1 MLTVLSPAKKLSNE
15 CYSDTESP
23 QPPQF
28 LNQSEELVAQLKQMD
43 PVDLMSLMGISENLA
58 TLNWERMKSWNKSFK
73 PDNSREAVY
82 SFQGDTY
89 IGLDVETLGFDDLQ
103 FAQDN
108 IRILSGLYGI
118 LRPLDLMM
126 PYRLEMGT
134 KLKNRLGNNLYEYWN
149 DRLAHSFNKEL
160 NSHAR
165 NIVIN
170 CASVEYFK
178 SIDRPA
184 LGAKVITPQFKE
196 IKEGKLRMIS
206 FFAKRARGMMA
217 RFIIQNRI
225 ENEKDILAFNL
236 GGYTFD
242 YSLSTPLEPVFTRPQ
257 A

>member
-15 CYSDTESP
+15 CCSDTENP
-23 QPPQF
+23 QSPQF
-28 LNQSEELVAQLKQMD
+28 LNQSEELVTQLKQMD

-58 TLNWERMKSWNKSFK
+58 TLNWERMQAWNKSFK

-82 SFQGDTY
+82 SFKGDTY
-89 IGLDVETLGFDDLQ
+89 IGLNVETLGSDDLQ

-118 LRPLDLMM
+118 LRPLDLIM

-149 DRLAHSFNKEL
+149 DTLAHSFNKEL
-160 NSHAR
+160 NSHGR

-206 FFAKRARGMMA
+206 FFAKKARGMMA

-236 GGYTFD
+236 GGYTFN

>member
-89 IGLDVETLGFDDLQ
+89 IGLDAETLGSDDLQ

-160 NSHAR
+160 NSHGR

>member
-1 MLTVLSPAKKLSNE
+1 MITVLSPAKKLSNE
-15 CYSDTESP
+15 CCSDTENH

-28 LNQSEELVAQLKQMD
+28 LNQSEELVTQLKQMD
-43 PVDLMSLMGISENLA
+43 PVDLMSLMGISEKLA
-58 TLNWERMKSWNKSFK
+58 TLNWERMQAWNKPFK
-73 PDNSREAVY
+73 PNNSREAVY

-89 IGLDVETLGFDDLQ
+89 IGLNVETMDSNDLQ

-118 LRPLDLMM
+118 LRPLDLIM

-149 DRLAHSFNKEL
+149 DTLAHSFNKEL
-160 NSHAR
+160 TSHDR
-165 NIVIN
+165 NVVIN

-184 LGAKVITPQFKE
+184 LGANVITPQFKE

-206 FFAKRARGMMA
+206 FFAKKARGMMA

-225 ENEKDILAFNL
+225 ENEKDILSFNL
-236 GGYTFD
+236 GGYSYD
-242 YSLSTPLEPVFTRPQ
+242 PSLSTPFIPVFTRPQ

>member
-1 MLTVLSPAKKLSNE
+1 MITVLSPAKKLSNE
-15 CYSDTESP
+15 CCSDTENP
-23 QPPQF
+23 QSPQF
-28 LNQSEELVAQLKQMD
+28 LNQSEELATQLKQMD

-58 TLNWERMKSWNKSFK
+58 TLNWERMQIWNKSFK

-82 SFQGDTY
+82 SFKGDTY
-89 IGLDVETLGFDDLQ
+89 IGLDVETLDSDDLL

-118 LRPLDLMM
+118 LRPLDLIM

-149 DRLAHSFNKEL
+149 DTLAQSFNKEL
-160 NSHAR
+160 KSHGR

-206 FFAKRARGMMA
+206 FFAKKARGMMA

>member
-1 MLTVLSPAKKLSNE
+1 MITVLSPAKKLSNE
-15 CYSDTESP
+15 CCSDTENP
-23 QPPQF
+23 QSPQF
-28 LNQSEELVAQLKQMD
+28 LNQSEELVTQLKQMD

-58 TLNWERMKSWNKSFK
+58 TLNWERMQAWNKSFK

-82 SFQGDTY
+82 SFKGDTY
-89 IGLDVETLGFDDLQ
+89 IGLDVETLGSDDLQ

-160 NSHAR
+160 KSHGR

>member
-15 CYSDTESP
+15 CCSDTENP
-23 QPPQF
+23 QSPQF
-28 LNQSEELVAQLKQMD
+28 LNQSEELVTQLKQMD

-58 TLNWERMKSWNKSFK
+58 TLNWERMQAWNKSFK

-82 SFQGDTY
+82 SFKGDTY
-89 IGLDVETLGFDDLQ
+89 IGLDVETLDPDDLL

-118 LRPLDLMM
+118 LRPLDLIM

-160 NSHAR
+160 KSHGR

-206 FFAKRARGMMA
+206 FFAKKARGMMA
-217 RFIIQNRI
+217 RFIIQSRI
-225 ENEKDILAFNL
+225 ENEKDILSFNL
-236 GGYTFD
+236 GGYSYD
-242 YSLSTPLEPVFTRPQ
+242 PSLSTPFMPVFTRPQ

>member
-1 MLTVLSPAKKLSNE
+1 MITVLSPAKKLSNE
-15 CYSDTESP
+15 CCSDTENP
-23 QPPQF
+23 QSPQF
-28 LNQSEELVAQLKQMD
+28 LNQSEELVTQLKQMD

-58 TLNWERMKSWNKSFK
+58 TLNWERMQVWNKSFK

-82 SFQGDTY
+82 SFKGDTY
-89 IGLDVETLGFDDLQ
+89 IGLDVETLGSDDLQ

-118 LRPLDLMM
+118 LRPLDLIM

-206 FFAKRARGMMA
+206 FFAKKARGMMA

>member
-58 TLNWERMKSWNKSFK
+58 TLNWERMQAWNKSFK

-89 IGLDVETLGFDDLQ
+89 IGLDAETLGSDDLQ

-160 NSHAR
+160 KSHGR

>member
-15 CYSDTESP
+15 CCSDTENPPS
-23 QPPQF
+23 PQF
-28 LNQSEELVAQLKQMD
+28 LNQSEELVTQLKQMD

-58 TLNWERMKSWNKSFK
+58 TLNWERMQAWNKSFK

-82 SFQGDTY
+82 SFKGDTY
-89 IGLDVETLGFDDLQ
+89 IGLNVETLGSDDLQ

-118 LRPLDLMM
+118 LRPLDLIM

-149 DRLAHSFNKEL
+149 DTLAQSFNKEL
-160 NSHAR
+160 KSHGR

-206 FFAKRARGMMA
+206 FFAKKARGMMA
-217 RFIIQNRI
+217 RFIIQNQI

>member
-149 DRLAHSFNKEL
+149 DTLAQSFNKEL
-160 NSHAR
+160 NSHGR
-165 NIVIN
+165 NVVIN

>member
-1 MLTVLSPAKKLSNE
+1 MITVLSPAKKLSNE
-15 CYSDTESP
+15 CCSDTENP
-23 QPPQF
+23 QSPQF
-28 LNQSEELVAQLKQMD
+28 LNQSEELVTQLKQMD

-58 TLNWERMKSWNKSFK
+58 TLNWERMQAWNKSFK

-82 SFQGDTY
+82 SFKGDTY
-89 IGLDVETLGFDDLQ
+89 IGLDVETLDPDDLL

-118 LRPLDLMM
+118 LRPLDLIM

-149 DRLAHSFNKEL
+149 DTLAQSFNKEL
-160 NSHAR
+160 NSHCR
-165 NIVIN
+165 NVVIN

-225 ENEKDILAFNL
+225 ENEKYILAFNL

>member
-1 MLTVLSPAKKLSNE
+1 MITVLSPAKKLSNE
-15 CYSDTESP
+15 CCSDTENP
-23 QPPQF
+23 QSPQF
-28 LNQSEELVAQLKQMD
+28 LNQSEELVTQLKQMD

-58 TLNWERMKSWNKSFK
+58 TLNWERMQVWNKSFK

-82 SFQGDTY
+82 SFKGDTY
-89 IGLDVETLGFDDLQ
+89 IGLDVETLDPDDLL

-118 LRPLDLMM
+118 LRPLDLIM

-149 DRLAHSFNKEL
+149 DTLAQSFNKEL
-160 NSHAR
+160 NSHGR
-165 NIVIN
+165 NVVIN

-206 FFAKRARGMMA
+206 FFAKKARGMMA

>member
-89 IGLDVETLGFDDLQ
+89 IGLDAETLGSDDLQ

-160 NSHAR
+160 KSHGR

>member
-134 KLKNRLGNNLYEYWN
+134 KLKNRLGYNLYEYWN

-160 NSHAR
+160 KSHGR

>member
-1 MLTVLSPAKKLSNE
+1 MITVLSPAKKLSNE
-15 CYSDTESP
+15 CCSDTENP
-23 QPPQF
+23 QSPQF
-28 LNQSEELVAQLKQMD
+28 LNQSEELVTQLKQMD

-58 TLNWERMKSWNKSFK
+58 TLNWERMQAWNKSFK

-82 SFQGDTY
+82 SFKGDTY
-89 IGLDVETLGFDDLQ
+89 IGLNVETLGSDDLQ

-118 LRPLDLMM
+118 LRPLDLIM

-149 DRLAHSFNKEL
+149 DTLAQSFNKEL
-160 NSHAR
+160 KSHGR

-206 FFAKRARGMMA
+206 FFAKKARGMMA

-236 GGYTFD
+236 GGYTFN

>member
-1 MLTVLSPAKKLSNE
+1 MITVLSPAKKLSNE
-15 CYSDTESP
+15 CCSDTENP
-23 QPPQF
+23 QSPQF
-28 LNQSEELVAQLKQMD
+28 LNQSEELATQLKQMD

-58 TLNWERMKSWNKSFK
+58 TLNWERMQIWNKSFK

-82 SFQGDTY
+82 SFKGDTY
-89 IGLDVETLGFDDLQ
+89 IGLNVETLGSDDLQ

-118 LRPLDLMM
+118 LRPLDLIM

-149 DRLAHSFNKEL
+149 DTLAQSFNKEL
-160 NSHAR
+160 NYHDR
-165 NIVIN
+165 NVVIN

-206 FFAKRARGMMA
+206 FFAKKARGMMA
-217 RFIIQNRI
+217 RFIIQSRI
-225 ENEKDILAFNL
+225 ENEKDILSFNL
-236 GGYTFD
+236 GGYSYD
-242 YSLSTPLEPVFTRPQ
+242 PSLSTPFMPVFTRPQ

>member
-15 CYSDTESP
+15 CCSDTDNPPS
-23 QPPQF
+23 PQF
-28 LNQSEELVAQLKQMD
+28 LNQSEELVTQLKQMD

-58 TLNWERMKSWNKSFK
+58 TLNWERMQAWNKSFK

-82 SFQGDTY
+82 SFKGDTY
-89 IGLDVETLGFDDLQ
+89 IGLNVETLGSDDLQ
-103 FAQDN
+103 FAQNN

-118 LRPLDLMM
+118 LRPLDLIM

-149 DRLAHSFNKEL
+149 DTLAHSFNKEL
-160 NSHAR
+160 NSHGR

-206 FFAKRARGMMA
+206 FFAKKARGMMA

>member
-15 CYSDTESP
+15 CCSDTENP
-23 QPPQF
+23 QSPQF
-28 LNQSEELVAQLKQMD
+28 LNQSEELVTQLKQMD

-58 TLNWERMKSWNKSFK
+58 TLNWERMQAWNKSFK

-82 SFQGDTY
+82 SFKGDTY
-89 IGLDVETLGFDDLQ
+89 IGLDVETLDPDDLL

-118 LRPLDLMM
+118 LRPLDLIM

-160 NSHAR
+160 NSHGR

-206 FFAKRARGMMA
+206 FFAKKARGMMA

>member
-1 MLTVLSPAKKLSNE
+1 M
-15 CYSDTESP
+15 
-23 QPPQF
+23 
-28 LNQSEELVAQLKQMD
+28 
-43 PVDLMSLMGISENLA
+43 
-58 TLNWERMKSWNKSFK
+58 
-73 PDNSREAVY
+73 
-82 SFQGDTY
+82 
-89 IGLDVETLGFDDLQ
+89 ETLGSDDLQ

-160 NSHAR
+160 NSHGR

-206 FFAKRARGMMA
+206 FFAKKARGMMA

>member
-1 MLTVLSPAKKLSNE
+1 
-15 CYSDTESP
+15 
-23 QPPQF
+23 
-28 LNQSEELVAQLKQMD
+28 
-43 PVDLMSLMGISENLA
+43 
-58 TLNWERMKSWNKSFK
+58 
-73 PDNSREAVY
+73 
-82 SFQGDTY
+82 
-89 IGLDVETLGFDDLQ
+89 
-103 FAQDN
+103 
-108 IRILSGLYGI
+108 
-118 LRPLDLMM
+118 M

-149 DRLAHSFNKEL
+149 DTLAQSFNKEL
-160 NSHAR
+160 KSHDS

-196 IKEGKLRMIS
+196 IKEGKLKMIS

>member
-1 MLTVLSPAKKLSNE
+1 MITVLSPAKKLSNE
-15 CYSDTESP
+15 CCSDTENP
-23 QPPQF
+23 QSPQF
-28 LNQSEELVAQLKQMD
+28 LNQSEELVTQLKQMD

-58 TLNWERMKSWNKSFK
+58 TLNWERMQAWNKSFK

-82 SFQGDTY
+82 SFKGDTY
-89 IGLDVETLGFDDLQ
+89 IGLNVETLGSDDLQ

-118 LRPLDLMM
+118 LRPLDLIM

-149 DRLAHSFNKEL
+149 DTLAHSFNKEL
-160 NSHAR
+160 NSHGR
-165 NIVIN
+165 NVVIN

-206 FFAKRARGMMA
+206 FFAKKARGMMA
-217 RFIIQNRI
+217 RFIIQSRI
-225 ENEKDILAFNL
+225 ENEKDILSFNL
-236 GGYTFD
+236 GGYSYD
-242 YSLSTPLEPVFTRPQ
+242 PSLSTPFMPVFTRPQ

>member
-118 LRPLDLMM
+118 LRPLDLIM

>member
-1 MLTVLSPAKKLSNE
+1 MITVLSPAKKLSNE
-15 CYSDTESP
+15 CCSDTENP
-23 QPPQF
+23 QSPQF
-28 LNQSEELVAQLKQMD
+28 LNQSEELVTQLKQMD

-58 TLNWERMKSWNKSFK
+58 TLNWERMQAWNKSFK

-82 SFQGDTY
+82 SFKGDTY
-89 IGLDVETLGFDDLQ
+89 IGLDVETLDPDDLL

-118 LRPLDLMM
+118 LRPLDLIM

-160 NSHAR
+160 NSHGR

-206 FFAKRARGMMA
+206 FFAKKARGMMA
-217 RFIIQNRI
+217 RFIIQNQI

>member
-1 MLTVLSPAKKLSNE
+1 MITVLSPAKKLSNE
-15 CYSDTESP
+15 CCSDTENP
-23 QPPQF
+23 QSPQF
-28 LNQSEELVAQLKQMD
+28 LNQSEELVTQLKQMD
-43 PVDLMSLMGISENLA
+43 PVDLMSLMSISENLA
-58 TLNWERMKSWNKSFK
+58 TLNWERMQIWNKSFK
-73 PDNSREAVY
+73 PDNSRESIY

-89 IGLDVETLGFDDLQ
+89 IGLDVETLGSDDLQ
-103 FAQDN
+103 FAQNN

-118 LRPLDLMM
+118 LRPLDLIM

-160 NSHAR
+160 NSHGR

-170 CASVEYFK
+170 CASLEYFK

-206 FFAKRARGMMA
+206 FFAKKARGMMA

-236 GGYTFD
+236 GGYTFN

>member
-160 NSHAR
+160 KSHGR

-206 FFAKRARGMMA
+206 FFAKKARGMMA